1 MVKTHLAIQT
11 LWQPEQPLSTEGT
24 MPPFTFVRSSLPCEE
39 HPNRNEDRSI
49 ADAPHGLAAVFDGV
63 GGVTGGEIAAGIAAR
78 TIRSGWKRLV
88 ESRSEDIIPQLQS
101 LIQTAHE
108 RVRRDGTLQVKDRYH
123 GLMEPIAPKTT
134 LALVAI
140 YAKDEAPNYS
150 VVYAWIGDS
159 RIYALPAEGQLI
171 RLTVDDGLLTELVS
185 AQLLPQESARHIDQ
199 ATEPWQL
206 SRTERIYFEKRNGIT
221 QALGDRFPPTLHIE
235 ESSIAPG
242 DRLLLCTDGIH
253 DNLTDKELE
262 ELLRQGARTTV
273 ARHIVHAAALR
284 SRNDPSEVMRAKPDD
299 MSAVVI
305 TCHSSPQASQ

>member
-11 LWQPEQPLSTEGT
+11 LWQPEQPHSTEDT
-24 MPPFTFVRSSLPCEE
+24 MPPFTFSRSSLPCEE
-39 HPNRNEDRSI
+39 HPKRNEDRSI

-140 YAKDEAPNYS
+140 YLKDEAPSYS
-150 VVYAWIGDS
+150 AVYAWIGDS
-159 RIYALPAEGQLI
+159 RVYALPAEGQLI

-221 QALGDRFPPTLHIE
+221 QALGDRFPPTLHIA

-242 DRLLLCTDGIH
+242 DRFLLCTDGIH
-253 DNLTDKELE
+253 DNLTDQEVE

-273 ARHIVHAAALR
+273 ARHIVDAAALR

-305 TCHSSPQASQ
+305 TCHSSPPASR

>member
-1 MVKTHLAIQT
+1 
-11 LWQPEQPLSTEGT
+11 
-24 MPPFTFVRSSLPCEE
+24 MPPFTFAHFKLPCDD
-39 HPNRNEDRSI
+39 HPERNEDRII
-49 ADAPHGLAAVFDGV
+49 ADAAHGLAAVFDGV
-63 GGVTGGEIAAGIAAR
+63 GGVTGGEIAAGIAAQ

-88 ESRSEDIIPQLQS
+88 KSRSEDIVPQLQG
-101 LIQTAHE
+101 LIRTAHE
-108 RVRRDGTLQVKDRYH
+108 RVRHEGTLRVKDQYN
-123 GLMEPIAPKTT
+123 GLLEPIAPKTT

-140 YAKDEAPNYS
+140 YAKDKAPNYS

-159 RIYALPAEGQLI
+159 RVYALPAEGQII

-185 AQLLPQESARHIDQ
+185 AQLLPQESARRIDQ

-221 QALGDRFPPTLHIE
+221 QALGDRFAPTLHIE

-242 DRLLLCTDGIH
+242 DRFLLCTDGVH

-262 ELLRQGARTTV
+262 ALLRQRARTTV
-273 ARHIVHAAALR
+273 ARHIVEAAALR
-284 SRNDPSEVMRAKPDD
+284 SRGEPSEVMRAKPDD

-305 TCHSSPQASQ
+305 TCHSSPREGG